1 VATTTLP
8 PSHCPGL
15 ACDEC
20 SFGVTAG
27 QPDVCSASPEG
38 CFNCVPSTDGCDG
51 LTTQADKDLCEAL
64 YACLVAPT
72 HPGTSVPGA
81 CTVQGDPLACWCG
94 TNSTTC
100 ATDNAPPTQANG
112 PCLQQVF
119 AAAKSTDAATILLH
133 FIDPALPLGRAVNI
147 VSCRSNFCSPECKVP
162 F

>member
-1 VATTTLP
+1 MSSV
-8 PSHCPGL
+8 
-15 ACDEC
+15 
-20 SFGVTAG
+20 
-27 QPDVCSASPEG
+27 
-38 CFNCVPSTDGCDG
+38 GCDG

-64 YACLVAPT
+64 YACLVAPA

-81 CTVQGDPLACWCG
+81 CTSQGDPLACWCG
-94 TNSTTC
+94 TNTTTC

-119 AAAKSTDAATILLH
+119 AAAKSTDAATILQH